1 MNQKELITIIIP
13 TYNSEQFIESCLDS
27 VIQQTYTKKLS
38 AGNDRHQRFFPILI
52 LTENYLVE

>member
-27 VIQQTYTKKLS
+27 VIQQTYTNWQIMVIDQKSTDNTVSIIKKKL
-38 AGNDRHQRFFPILI
+38 F
-52 LTENYLVE
+52 